1 MPNATINNFRIH
13 YERGGSGQLLVLLH
27 GIGSNARSWQHQLQ
41 GLADEYDVVAWD
53 MRGYG
58 SSSDPV
64 APYTMA
70 DVASDLAGLLDHLGF
85 EKAHVGGLSMGGV
98 VAQEFYRYFADRVRS
113 LILADTN
120 AGQGALDEEER
131 QRRLDLRLTGAAE
144 PAGLARQR
152 TPALLSA
159 DAPPEVVAEAESVM
173 AEIHPE
179 GYRCA
184 ARAFAE
190 TDERDLLPRIEVPVL
205 VIWGEYDTVCPR
217 PDADYLVESIK
228 GAQFE
233 LIPRAGHLS
242 NQENPV
248 AFNDAIRRF
257 LASVP

>member
-1 MPNATINNFRIH
+1 MPNATINDLRIH
-13 YERGGSGQLLVLLH
+13 YERGGQGPLLILLH

-58 SSSDPV
+58 SSSDP
-64 APYTMA
+64 AGPYSSA
-70 DVASDLAGLLDHLGF
+70 DLAGDVAGLLDHLGF

-98 VAQEFYRYFADRVRS
+98 LALEFYGCQPQRVRS

-120 AGQGALDEEER
+120 AGQAVLSEEER
-131 QRRLDLRLTGAAE
+131 QQRLDQRIAGAAE

-152 TPALLSA
+152 TPMLLSP
-159 DAPPEVVAEAESVM
+159 DASPEVIAEAEMIM

-179 GYRCA
+179 GYRYA

-190 TDERDLLPRIEVPVL
+190 TDVRHVLPRIEVPTL
-205 VIWGEYDTVCPR
+205 VIWGECDTICPR
-217 PDADYLVESIK
+217 EDADFLTENIR

-233 LIPRAGHLS
+233 LIPKAGHLS

-248 AFNDAIRRF
+248 AFNAAVRRF
-257 LASVP
+257 LTGVP